1 MAMALA
7 TPTILPVPTRL
18 AVETI
23 SASKAETAFSS
34 PDFSPTTRMDSPSSR
49 SCTNLDRTVKYS
61 PAAISRMISR

>member
-23 SASKAETAFSS
+23 SASKAETACLSS
-34 PDFSPTTRMDSPSSR
+34 DFSLTTRIDSPSNR
-49 SCTNLDRTVKYS
+49 SWTNLLRQVK
-61 PAAISRMISR
+61 